1 MAVQTIN
8 IGNIAN
14 DGTGDNLRQA
24 FQKVNTNFADLD
36 QRFDFN
42 NTIENLGTGE
52 GVFYTKENNVQYY
65 KSLKAGNNISLSST
79 NDEITISSTE
89 AFTIQ
94 TDSDSVSV
102 SGTGK
107 FFGIKGGT
115 NIDTTITS
123 NDVNVAID
131 PNGLVALD
139 TSPTLGGTLNANSN
153 NITNV
158 GSITANSFIGN
169 VVGTVN
175 GVTVTDDSNALDF
188 GGFIQNVTTVGSYI
202 IATTTIDYGSF
213 TSPASLTSDFGS
225 I

>member
-79 NDEITISSTE
+79 NDEITISSAE

-94 TDSDSVSV
+94 TDSDSVSI

-115 NIDTTITS
+115 NIDTTVTS

-139 TSPTLGGTLNANSN
+139 TSPTLGGTLNANNN

-213 TSPASLTSDFGS
+213 ISPASLTSDFGS

>member
-65 KSLKAGNNISLSST
+65 KSLKAGNNINLSST

-94 TDSDSVSV
+94 TDSDSVSI

-115 NIDTTITS
+115 NINTTITS

-139 TSPTLGGTLNANSN
+139 TSPTLGGTLNANNN